1 MSVRYR
7 TRSLPCK
14 LFKSFLKKTKQNK
27 TCTSL
32 SNGSICIGN
41 QIILVQFGIN
51 KQEEIF
57 LKTNNLWSLKK
68 LTSACLFPNFTRKIM
83 WLRVNNIHG
92 KITRWLIIIKH
103 KQSARIKCKNNLFKP
118 CVRSKQLRTIKTII
132 CSYIFTS
139 LRRKK
144 FKVRLNSSR
153 NWITFDEMESSFPRF
168 NHVFFNLGVRSLE

>member
-14 LFKSFLKKTKQNK
+14 LFKSFLKKKKQNK

-68 LTSACLFPNFTRKIM
+68 STSACLFQIAREQSCDY
-83 WLRVNNIHG
+83 V
-92 KITRWLIIIKH
+92 LIIYME
-103 KQSARIKCKNNLFKP
+103 N
-118 CVRSKQLRTIKTII
+118 
-132 CSYIFTS
+132 Y
-139 LRRKK
+139 
-144 FKVRLNSSR
+144 
-153 NWITFDEMESSFPRF
+153 EMA
-168 NHVFFNLGVRSLE
+168 NHN